1 MLIHP
6 AWAQGA
12 GAAEAPSFALQM
24 LPLVLIF
31 AVFYFLLIRP
41 QQTRAK
47 EHQEMLANLK
57 RNDTV
62 VTSGGIHGKVV
73 NLGEQVVELE
83 IAPNVRIRVDRPQ
96 IATVLGKANGEKV
109 KEKEKTK

>member
-1 MLIHP
+1 MINP
-6 AWAQGA
+6 AWAQAG
-12 GAAEAPSFALQM
+12 GAADAPSFALQM

-62 VTSGGIHGKVV
+62 VTSGGIHGKIVGIGDHVV
-73 NLGEQVVELE
+73 DVEV
-83 IAPNVRIRVDRPQ
+83 APNVRIRVDRPQ
-96 IATVLGKANGEKV
+96 IASVVGKSNGEKV
-109 KEKEKTK
+109 KEKEKAK